1 MTAVESGQK
10 PKAPTPAAGPATAA
24 AAGAATGAGP
34 APAAPAAPP
43 AATPPPPPD
52 GGAVA
57 SAIGVAVTLLAVLV
71 LGFAGYLY
79 FLSGVQEARA
89 QTGMYATLK
98 TELGAATAPVG
109 SPQAPVP
116 GTPLAILSIP
126 VIGVHNE
133 VVVQGTSPE
142 NMTLGP
148 GHLRDTPLPGDYGVS
163 VLYGRRASF
172 GGPFAKVPELKSGDR
187 IKVTTGQGTA
197 TYVVRVVGDSAHRIL
212 IDGAPNQLVLMT
224 ADSSLMPSHYI
235 EVEANLVSTPQTN
248 AGDLP
253 GVTNTETALANDPTS
268 LILTMAWGLALVAVA
283 AAGTVAASRWSRWP
297 AYMVAIPIALAIVWN
312 LYQSISALLPNL
324 Y

>member
-1 MTAVESGQK
+1 MTAVESEQK
-10 PKAPTPAAGPATAA
+10 AAKAAAPPGDAAGPAPT
-24 AAGAATGAGP
+24 P
-34 APAAPAAPP
+34 APAAPSPAAKPAPP
-43 AATPPPPPD
+43 ADPD
-52 GGAVA
+52 PGAAA

-98 TELGAATAPVG
+98 AQLGAATAPVG

-116 GTPLAILSIP
+116 GTPVAILNIP
-126 VIGVHNE
+126 VIGVDNE

-163 VLYGRRASF
+163 VLYGRRATF
-172 GGPFAKVPELKSGDR
+172 GAPFAKVPELKSGDR

-197 TYVVRVVGDSAHRIL
+197 TYVVRVVGDSSGRIL

-224 ADSSLMPSHYI
+224 ADSNLMPSHYI

-248 AGDLP
+248 AGGLP

-268 LILTMAWGLALVAVA
+268 LILTMAWGLALVVVA
-283 AAGTVAASRWSRWP
+283 AAGTVAASRWARWP
-297 AYMVAIPIALAIVWN
+297 AYMVAIPIALAVVWN
-312 LYQSISALLPNL
+312 LYQSIAALLPNL

>member
-1 MTAVESGQK
+1 MTAVESEQK
-10 PKAPTPAAGPATAA
+10 AAKAPAPPGAA
-24 AAGAATGAGP
+24 ADP
-34 APAAPAAPP
+34 APAPAPAAAPP
-43 AATPPPPPD
+43 AAKPAPPPD
-52 GGAVA
+52 PGAAA

-98 TELGAATAPVG
+98 AQLGLATAPVG

-116 GTPLAILSIP
+116 GTPVAVLNIP
-126 VIGVHNE
+126 VIGVRNE

-163 VLYGRRASF
+163 VLYGRRATF
-172 GGPFAKVPELKSGDR
+172 GAPFAKVPQLRSGDR

-197 TYVVRVVGDSAHRIL
+197 SYVVRVIGDSSGRIL

-224 ADSSLMPSHYI
+224 ADSNLMPSHYI

-248 AGDLP
+248 AGGLP

-268 LILTMAWGLALVAVA
+268 LILTMAWGLALVVVA
-283 AAGTVAASRWSRWP
+283 AAGTVAASRWARWP
-297 AYMVAIPIALAIVWN
+297 AYVVAIPIALAVVWN
-312 LYQSISALLPNL
+312 LYQSIAALLPNL